1 MMPARRAHAVGS
13 RSLAR
18 RGNLCVRGDEVT
30 YTTRKVKEEDVL
42 RALEK
47 GLEGA
52 PLRFSLTDGQVAHL
66 TSSAKRARM
75 RRVRRQLLHKV
86 A

>member
-1 MMPARRAHAVGS
+1 M
-13 RSLAR
+13 
-18 RGNLCVRGDEVT
+18 T
-30 YTTRKVKEEDVL
+30 YTTRKVTEEDML

-52 PLRFSLTDGQVAHL
+52 PLRFSLTDGQVEHL
-66 TSSAKRARM
+66 ASSARKARL
-75 RRVRRQLLHKV
+75 RRIRRQRRRRL

>member
-1 MMPARRAHAVGS
+1 M
-13 RSLAR
+13 
-18 RGNLCVRGDEVT
+18 T
-30 YTTRKVKEEDVL
+30 IKTRKIREDDIL

-52 PLRFSLTDGQVAHL
+52 PLQFSLTDGQVEHL
-66 TSSAKRARM
+66 ASSAREARL
-75 RRVRRQLLHKV
+75 RRVAREAQRRV

>member
-1 MMPARRAHAVGS
+1 M
-13 RSLAR
+13 
-18 RGNLCVRGDEVT
+18 T
-30 YTTRKVKEEDVL
+30 YMTRKVTEEDVL

-66 TSSAKRARM
+66 TNSARTARPH
-75 RRVRRQLLHKV
+75 RIRRQVRYRV

>member
-1 MMPARRAHAVGS
+1 MCMG
-13 RSLAR
+13 
-18 RGNLCVRGDEVT
+18 GDDVN

-66 TSSAKRARM
+66 TGSARRART
-75 RRVRRQLLHKV
+75 RRIRRQLRRRV

>member
-1 MMPARRAHAVGS
+1 M
-13 RSLAR
+13 
-18 RGNLCVRGDEVT
+18 T
-30 YTTRKVKEEDVL
+30 YTTRKVTEEDVL

-52 PLRFSLTDGQVAHL
+52 PLRFSLTDGQVSHL
-66 TSSAKRARM
+66 AGSARRART
-75 RRVRRQLLHKV
+75 RRVRRQLRRRV

>member
-1 MMPARRAHAVGS
+1 M
-13 RSLAR
+13 
-18 RGNLCVRGDEVT
+18 T
-30 YTTRKVKEEDVL
+30 YTTRKVTEEDVL

-52 PLRFSLTDGQVAHL
+52 PLRFSLTDGQVEHL
-66 TSSAKRARM
+66 TNSARKART
-75 RRVRRQLLHKV
+75 RRVRRQLRRRV

>member
-1 MMPARRAHAVGS
+1 M
-13 RSLAR
+13 
-18 RGNLCVRGDEVT
+18 T
-30 YTTRKVKEEDVL
+30 YTTRKVTEEDVL

-52 PLRFSLTDGQVAHL
+52 PLRFSLTDGQVEHL
-66 TSSAKRARM
+66 TSSARKARLRRIRRQM
-75 RRVRRQLLHKV
+75 RRRV

>member
-1 MMPARRAHAVGS
+1 MIIK
-13 RSLAR
+13 
-18 RGNLCVRGDEVT
+18 
-30 YTTRKVKEEDVL
+30 TRKIRQGDVL

-52 PLRFSLTDGQVAHL
+52 PLQFSLTDGQVEHL
-66 TSSAKRARM
+66 TRSAQPARM
-75 RRVRRQLLHKV
+75 RRIRREQRQRL

>member
-1 MMPARRAHAVGS
+1 M
-13 RSLAR
+13 
-18 RGNLCVRGDEVT
+18 T
-30 YTTRKVKEEDVL
+30 YTTRKVTEDDVL

-66 TSSAKRARM
+66 TSSAKRART
-75 RRVRRQLLHKV
+75 RRVRRQLRRR
-86 A
+86 AA